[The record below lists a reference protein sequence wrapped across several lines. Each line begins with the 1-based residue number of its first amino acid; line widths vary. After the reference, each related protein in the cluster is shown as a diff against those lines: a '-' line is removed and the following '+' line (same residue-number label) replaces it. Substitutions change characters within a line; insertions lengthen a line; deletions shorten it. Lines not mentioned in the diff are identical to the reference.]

1 MGNCLTQ
8 QCGLHVVGIEKEID
22 RVTTAQTRA
31 HKLHNVSVPSK
42 SISLNIDTSTES
54 IESMTTLITT
64 LPG

>member
-8 QCGLHVVGIEKEID
+8 ECGLHVVGIEKEID

-31 HKLHNVSVPSK
+31 HKLNVSVPPK